1 MMLLASEQYKLPR
14 NKLAKL
20 KGKDSIK
27 SGWKETSMK
36 HKFQPKLKIDLEQY
50 IDKSKSS
57 SSISSLE
64 IEGKN
69 SPFHIASLSP
79 STSNCTLD

>member
-1 MMLLASEQYKLPR
+1 MLLASEQYKLPR

-36 HKFQPKLKIDLEQY
+36 HKFQPKLKIEQY
-50 IDKSKSS
+50 VDKSKSS

-64 IEGKN
+64 IKGKN

-79 STSNCTLD
+79 STSNCTSD